1 MFLSYLKIAFRN
13 LLKKKIFTIINVL
26 GLSVG
31 ATASLIIFLYV
42 QSEMSF
48 DQFLPDSE
56 RLYRM
61 AEDRI
66 YPDRVAHFAMI
77 PGGFA
82 AAVKDDVPEVEA
94 STRLVGFPQFATV
107 VRYKDNIFSE
117 HYFFSADSN
126 FFEVIPFKLLKGNPK
141 QVLSHHNSI
150 VLTTSAAAKY
160 FGTEDPIGKRMEIFG
175 QNIEVTG
182 VMEDVP
188 ANSHMRFDALT
199 STLDVGFLR
208 GEPNYYVAGAFTY
221 LRLAPGTDPKN
232 VESKFPGLVEKYAA
246 GQIEREMG
254 VSYKKYVADGNGYR
268 YFLQPL
274 HDIHLQSQLQHEIKS
289 NGNNTT
295 VKALMFIGF
304 LILAIAGIN
313 FVNLATARSSERGR
327 EVGVRKVLGSK
338 KRQLISQFLSE
349 SMLISVISIALAL
362 VILQALL
369 GYFNSISETKLQLN
383 FIQNPWIIVALIT
396 ITLGLGLLAGL
407 YPAFYISAL
416 KPVSILKGKFQGSSR
431 GTALRNGLVVFQFTV
446 SIILISATLIVNDQV
461 NFMQSKPLGFE
472 KENLLVINHNSN
484 RKESFALQQQLR
496 TIKGVQSVASSN
508 SVPGGYFFGLPFKVQ
523 GSEEIFTPKGMTADD
538 NFSETIKYKILD
550 GRAFSDEFDDSLS
563 IIINQRAAKALRL
576 ENPVGSTLYNNV
588 NPQTP
593 IPYKIIG
600 VVEDFN
606 FESLHNDIAPLVIMS
621 TEGQQSF
628 QSMLIVRLD
637 EGDYNATLTGIQSK
651 WKEILPNEPF
661 IYSFMDSKLDNLYVT
676 EGNSSKLLVTFTFIA
691 IVVACVGLFGLA
703 AYTAGQRTKEIG
715 VRKVL
720 GASSAG
726 IVGLLSK
733 DFFKLVIAA
742 IVIGSPLAWYLVRE
756 WQSSFAYRVPL
767 SVVTFMNAALIVLI
781 FTGITIS
788 YQAIT
793 ASLVNPAKS
802 LKEE

>member
-1 MFLSYLKIAFRN
+1 MFISYLKIAFRN

-48 DQFLPDSE
+48 DRFLPDSE

-61 AEDRI
+61 AEDRM

-82 AAVKDDVPEVEA
+82 AAVKDDIPEVEA

-126 FFEVIPFKLLKGNPK
+126 FFEVMPFRMLKGNPK
-141 QVLSHHNSI
+141 QVLSHPNSI
-150 VLTTSAAAKY
+150 VLTASTAAKY
-160 FGTEDPIGKRMEIFG
+160 FGAEDPIGKRMEIFG

-188 ANSHMRFDALT
+188 ASSHMRFDALT

-208 GEPNYYVAGAFTY
+208 GEPNYYIAGAFTY
-221 LRLAPGTDPKN
+221 LKLAPGADPER
-232 VESKFPGLVEKYAA
+232 VEAKFPALVEKYAA
-246 GQIEREMG
+246 GQIEREIG
-254 VSYKKYVADGNGYR
+254 VSYKKYIADGNGYH

-274 HDIHLQSQLQHEIKS
+274 HDIHLHSQLQHEIKS
-289 NGNNTT
+289 NGNDTI
-295 VKALMFIGF
+295 VKALMFIGL

-349 SMLISVISIALAL
+349 SMLISVISIVLAL

-383 FIQNPWIIVALIT
+383 FIENPWILIALIA

-431 GTALRNGLVVFQFTV
+431 GAALRNGLVVFQFTV

-484 RKESFALQQQLR
+484 RKESFALQQQIR
-496 TIKGVQSVASSN
+496 SIKGVVSVASSN

-538 NFSETIKYKILD
+538 NFSETIKYKILE
-550 GRAFSDEFDDSLS
+550 GRAFSEEFDDSLS
-563 IIINQRAAKALRL
+563 LIINQRAARTLKL
-576 ENPVGSTLYNNV
+576 ENPVGTILYNNA
-588 NPQTP
+588 NPETP
-593 IPYKIIG
+593 IPYRIIG

-606 FESLHNDIAPLVIMS
+606 FESLHNEIAPLVIMS

-628 QSMLIVRLD
+628 QSMLIVRL
-637 EGDYNATLTGIQSK
+637 EAGDYTSTLTGIQSK
-651 WKEILPNEPF
+651 WKEMLPNEPF
-661 IYSFMDSKLDNLYVT
+661 IYSFMDSKLDNLYAT

-691 IVVACVGLFGLA
+691 IVIACVGLFGLA
-703 AYTAGQRTKEIG
+703 AYTASQRTKEIG

-720 GASSAG
+720 GASAAG

-733 DFFKLVIAA
+733 DFFKLVATA
-742 IVIGSPLAWYLVRE
+742 IMIGSPVAWYLVRE
-756 WQSSFAYRVPL
+756 WQTSFAYRVPL
-767 SVVTFMNAALIVLI
+767 SVVTFIYAALIVLI

-793 ASLVNPAKS
+793 ASLINPAKS